1 MSDIPLST
9 PTYEPGSSITVT
21 STKQFDNQSDFKDYI
36 LSSLYQV
43 KEYHEFVFIDVPS
56 SWGEAVLQLID
67 ESIPSRKSYNT
78 ITHTL
83 RIRVVFTWIHDCVQ
97 GWLTKQLVEWLLNGD
112 ITREEEL
119 LLHPG
124 VGTTLHFTTGPYSG
138 SRKEPDL
145 FFQVNDHI
153 LPTLV
158 VECGWSDSKGRIY
171 DDMNLLLVGGNGS
184 IKIVIIVKWAK
195 LRGSR
200 VSGTVELFMRDRNDI
215 PILKQIETVF
225 PRPTTTN
232 LQRLEIR
239 RGDLFGD
246 ALLAGRN
253 RNDILYLDVE
263 RLRDHATRSLRFMN
277 LVPA

>member
-1 MSDIPLST
+1 MSDIPLSS
-9 PTYEPGSSITVT
+9 PTSEPSSSITVT
-21 STKQFDNQSDFKDYI
+21 STNQFDKQTDFKEYI

-43 KEYHEFVFIDVPS
+43 KEYHEFVFTNVPS
-56 SWGEAVLQLID
+56 SWGEAVLRLID
-67 ESIPSRKSYNT
+67 ESIT
-78 ITHTL
+78 
-83 RIRVVFTWIHDCVQ
+83 
-97 GWLTKQLVEWLLNGD
+97 
-112 ITREEEL
+112 
-119 LLHPG
+119 
-124 VGTTLHFTTGPYSG
+124 
-138 SRKEPDL
+138 SRKEPDF

-158 VECGWSDSKGRIY
+158 VECGWSESKERIY

-184 IKIVIIVKWAK
+184 IKVVIIVKWAK
-195 LRGSR
+195 LGGSR
-200 VSGTVELFMRDRNDI
+200 VSGTVELFMRDRNDM
-215 PILKQIETVF
+215 PFLKQTETVF

-232 LQRLEIR
+232 RQRLEIR

-263 RLRDHATRSLRFMN
+263 RLRDHATRSLGFMN

>member
-9 PTYEPGSSITVT
+9 STSKPGSSITVL
-21 STKQFDNQSDFKDYI
+21 STNQFDNQSDFKDYI
-36 LSSLYQV
+36 LFSLYQV

-56 SWGEAVLQLID
+56 SWGEAVLRLID
-67 ESIPSRKSYNT
+67 ESIPSR
-78 ITHTL
+78 
-83 RIRVVFTWIHDCVQ
+83 VAFTWIHDCVQ
-97 GWLTKQLVEWLLNGD
+97 DWLTKQMIEWLLNGD
-112 ITREEEL
+112 ITRQEESL
-119 LLHPG
+119 LQPG
-124 VGTTLHFTTGPYSG
+124 VGTTLHLTTGPYSG
-138 SRKEPDL
+138 SRKEPDF

-153 LPTLV
+153 LPTLA
-158 VECGWSDSKGRIY
+158 VECGWSESKGRIY

-184 IKIVIIVKWAK
+184 IRIVIIVKWAK
-195 LRGSR
+195 LGGSR
-200 VSGTVELFMRDRNDI
+200 VSGTVELFMRDRNDM
-215 PILKQIETVF
+215 PILRQTETVF

-232 LQRLEIR
+232 RQRLEIR

-253 RNDILYLDVE
+253 QSDILCLDVE

>member
-9 PTYEPGSSITVT
+9 STSKPGSSITVT
-21 STKQFDNQSDFKDYI
+21 STNQFDNQSDFKDYI

-67 ESIPSRKSYNT
+67 ESIPSRNSYNT

-112 ITREEEL
+112 ITREEES
-119 LLHPG
+119 LLHLG

-138 SRKEPDL
+138 SRKEPDF

-158 VECGWSDSKGRIY
+158 VECGWSESKGRIY
-171 DDMNLLLVGGNGS
+171 DDMNLLFVGGNGS

-195 LRGSR
+195 LGGSR
-200 VSGTVELFMRDRNDI
+200 VSGTVELFMRDRNNM

-232 LQRLEIR
+232 RQRLEIR

-246 ALLAGRN
+246 ALLPGRN
-253 RNDILYLDVE
+253 QSDILYLDVE
-263 RLRDHATRSLRFMN
+263 RLRDHATRSLRFMS

>member
-1 MSDIPLST
+1 MDPWLRPRLAHKAT
-9 PTYEPGSSITVT
+9 GRVAVERWHHARRRVAFTPGSWHKWVILIVHCLNSNSI
-21 STKQFDNQSDFKDYI
+21 
-36 LSSLYQV
+36 
-43 KEYHEFVFIDVPS
+43 
-56 SWGEAVLQLID
+56 
-67 ESIPSRKSYNT
+67 
-78 ITHTL
+78 
-83 RIRVVFTWIHDCVQ
+83 
-97 GWLTKQLVEWLLNGD
+97 LTYVYLA
-112 ITREEEL
+112 
-119 LLHPG
+119 
-124 VGTTLHFTTGPYSG
+124 LHFTTGPYSG

-215 PILKQIETVF
+215 PILKQIEIRIFEAFSSMFYLLIAWYLYIQTVF

>member
-9 PTYEPGSSITVT
+9 STSKPGSSITVT
-21 STKQFDNQSDFKDYI
+21 PTKQFDNQSGFKDYI
-36 LSSLYQV
+36 LSSLRQV

-56 SWGEAVLQLID
+56 SWGEAVLRLID

-83 RIRVVFTWIHDCVQ
+83 QIRVVFTWIHDCVQ
-97 GWLTKQLVEWLLNGD
+97 GWLTKQLVEWLLNGG
-112 ITREEEL
+112 ITREEES

-124 VGTTLHFTTGPYSG
+124 VGTILHFTTGPYSG
-138 SRKEPDL
+138 SRKEPDF

-158 VECGWSDSKGRIY
+158 VECGWST
-171 DDMNLLLVGGNGS
+171 GS

-195 LRGSR
+195 LGGSR
-200 VSGTVELFMRDRNDI
+200 VSGTVELFMRDRNDM

-232 LQRLEIR
+232 RQRLEIR